1 MRRWLGR
8 VTDRV
13 AGRSVSPDLAKAIVQ
28 WSQASAA
35 MARLVGTGSVISAED
50 RSVILVGLRCL
61 RDLPSSGA
69 LVDAELLEAADA
81 LESRLMGDELAL
93 VSADQ
98 EVF

>member
-1 MRRWLGR
+1 
-8 VTDRV
+8 
-13 AGRSVSPDLAKAIVQ
+13 
-28 WSQASAA
+28 
-35 MARLVGTGSVISAED
+35 
-50 RSVILVGLRCL
+50 VILVALQTL